1 MTLLHMHG
9 HGMFDKILKFEQA
22 LAEFT
27 GAPYA
32 IMTDCCTHAIELC
45 LRYDHVK
52 ECSFTPYTYLSVPMT
67 MHKLG
72 IQYRYHEHE
81 WQRWIG
87 EYPFVGTQIW
97 DSARRLE
104 KGMYRLGQMQCLSFG
119 HSKPLHIGRGGAI
132 LLDDKTAYDTIL
144 LQRYDG
150 RDLNTSPWQQQ
161 QIFRVGYHYKPTP
174 EEAVQG
180 LALLEGI
187 KETNPEPVFVQY
199 PDLRKI
205 TIQD

>member
-1 MTLLHMHG
+1 MHG
-9 HGMFDKILKFEQA
+9 RGTMFDKILKFEQA

-45 LRYDHVK
+45 LRHDRVR
-52 ECSFTPYTYLSVPMT
+52 EVVMTPYTYLSIPMT

-72 IQYRYHEHE
+72 IKYYYREEE
-81 WQRWIG
+81 WTG
-87 EYPFVGTQIW
+87 EYRFHGTRIW

-104 KGMYRLGQMQCLSFG
+104 HNMYRAGSMQCLSFG
-119 HSKPLHIGRGGAI
+119 HTKPLHIGRGGAI
-132 LLDDKTAYDTIL
+132 LLDDANAYEIML
-144 LQRYDG
+144 AQRYDG
-150 RDLNTSPWQQQ
+150 RDLTIKPWESQQV
-161 QIFRVGYHYKPTP
+161 FRVGYHYKPTI
-174 EEAVQG
+174 EEAQQG

-187 KETNPEPVFVQY
+187 KETNPQPVPVTY

-205 TIQD
+205 TITD